1 MIRTRS
7 DKAKNSNP
15 ALLLLLGCGFLLLVG
30 IAALGYQKIEY
41 KTKLNLTQ
49 QLQATLKTHAKALD
63 FWWQDKIRD
72 ATVLAGNKQTRK
84 QILSL
89 LNKMGGS
96 PWSREKILQTP
107 EAQFL
112 RAQLSNA
119 SKSYGHVGFI
129 LFDKNAYQVL
139 ATLDE
144 ATGTTKLTEQNDF
157 AKRALAGESFVT
169 IPFKSEIPLP
179 DQEGMFHEQYP
190 TMFVVIPVK
199 DNTGEIA
206 AALSFRIR
214 PEVEFNRL
222 LSLTR
227 FGHSGESYA
236 FDARGTLLTESRF
249 SEDLIVAGLL
259 TRQPGPLS
267 MLRVEIRNPG
277 GNLLEGFTPPI
288 PRNEQ
293 PLTLMAQSATTGK
306 SEINVDGYRD
316 YRGVEVVGAWA
327 WLEDKGFG
335 ITTEV
340 DAVEAFAPL
349 KMLQIVFFTL
359 FLLLLVSI
367 VVTVLIYLSKLRSKK
382 RLEKQKELTQQKE
395 RMLGTLANTIID
407 AVITIDQ
414 KGIIQ
419 SFNPGAEKIFG
430 YSPSEVISRNVK
442 VLMDGEHQ
450 EKHDEYLKR
459 YLETQVPR
467 IIGIG
472 REVIGLKKDGTHFD
486 LELSISQSLVGDET
500 WFTGICRDISE
511 RKQHEMEM
519 RRARLEA
526 EAANNAKSQFLARM
540 SHELRTPLNAIIG
553 FGQLLELDGSVTQNQ
568 KKSIQHIVNSGHHLL
583 DLINDI
589 LDLSRIETDAI
600 PLSLE
605 PLDIP
610 VLIREMITLTQT
622 MALNSN
628 IKIINQIPETL
639 PYRIMGDRTRV
650 KQVLLNL
657 VSNAIKYNRK
667 KGSVTLSCQN
677 GSDELIDIFV
687 EDTGCGI
694 SPDEMHKLFV
704 PFERLGAEN
713 STIEGTGI
721 GLAICLDLAKKMNGD
736 IQVDSA
742 LGQGSR
748 FTLQLPKAVDK
759 PPTPKPALDEEVEQA
774 LPSLTQGSFT
784 LLYIED
790 NPSNLTLVSQILE
803 PLKNLTLITAETGR
817 EGIQEAL
824 QSKPDLI
831 LLDIDLPDING
842 LDLFKQLQGLRET
855 CEIPVL
861 GVSANALK
869 DEVNKAL
876 KLGLKD
882 YITKP
887 INISEFLRKISH
899 YLPVTQ

>member
-1 MIRTRS
+1 MIQTRS
-7 DKAKNSNP
+7 DKAKNSNRV
-15 ALLLLLGCGFLLLVG
+15 LLLLGCGFLLLVG

-49 QLQATLKTHAKALD
+49 QLQATLKTHTKALD

-72 ATVLAGNKQTRK
+72 ATVLAGNKQIRE

-89 LNKMGGS
+89 LDKMDGS
-96 PWSREKILQTP
+96 PWPRKKTLETP

-112 RAQLSNA
+112 RTQLGNA
-119 SKSYGHVGFI
+119 SKSYGYVGFI

-139 ATLDE
+139 GALDDS
-144 ATGTTKLTEQNDF
+144 TGTTRLTEQNDF
-157 AKRALAGESFVT
+157 IKRALAGESFVT

-179 DQEGMFHEQYP
+179 DEQGMFHKRYP
-190 TMFVVIPVK
+190 TMFVVIPIK

-249 SEDLIVAGLL
+249 NEDLIVAGLVK
-259 TRQPGPLS
+259 RQPGPLS
-267 MLRVEIRNPG
+267 MLHVEIRNPG
-277 GNLLEGFTPPI
+277 GNLLEGFTPAV
-288 PRNEQ
+288 PRKEQ
-293 PLTLMAQSATTGK
+293 PLTLMAQSATAGK

-316 YRGVEVVGAWA
+316 YRGVEVVGAWT

-395 RMLGTLANTIID
+395 RMLGNLANTIID

-430 YSPSEVISRNVK
+430 YSPPEVIGRNVK
-442 VLMDGEHQ
+442 ILMDGEHQ

-459 YLETQVPR
+459 YLETRVPR

-486 LELSISQSLVGDET
+486 LELSISQSLVGEET

-610 VLIREMITLTQT
+610 VLVREMITLTQT

-628 IKIINQIPETL
+628 IKISNQIAETL

-650 KQVLLNL
+650 KQILLNL
-657 VSNAIKYNRK
+657 VSNAIKYNRE

-677 GSDELIDIFV
+677 ESEDLIEIAV

-694 SPDEMHKLFV
+694 SPDERHKLFV

-736 IQVDSA
+736 IQVDSTP
-742 LGQGSR
+742 GQGSR
-748 FTLQLPKAVDK
+748 FILQLPKAVDK
-759 PPTPKPALDEEVEQA
+759 PSTPQPALKEEVDKA
-774 LPSLTQGSFT
+774 LPSLTQGAFT

-803 PLKNLTLITAETGR
+803 PLKNITLITAETGR
-817 EGIQEAL
+817 DGIQEAL
-824 QSKPDLI
+824 KSKPDLI

-861 GVSANALK
+861 GVSANALT

-899 YLPVTQ
+899 YLPVAK